1 MAAGRGAA
9 RRPSGRWAAWLILLL
24 LLAGAGVW
32 ILRQR
37 RPSGSA
43 ATALHM
49 AAPTSAACG
58 APLPDLRGQAVAR
71 AKGATFTT
79 VEQLL
84 RLSAPAPTLYRVQA
98 QLLQYSAV
106 GQEYRLLL
114 GSAVNP
120 GLTLPAHLP
129 AGSCVA
135 NRDDGA
141 LYDELRQDINLQ
153 FGPITSRITEPPQAT
168 QVIVTGFATFGSN
181 GIELRPVLDFQVQ

>member
-37 RPSGSA
+37 RSA
-43 ATALHM
+43 PPAG
-49 AAPTSAACG
+49 AAPRLVATTSADCG
-58 APLPDLRGQAVAR
+58 PPLPDLRGQAVAR

-84 RLSAPAPTLYRVQA
+84 RLSAPSPTLYRVQV

-114 GSAVNP
+114 GSLVSP
-120 GLTLPAHLP
+120 GLTLPARLP

-153 FGPITSRITEPPQAT
+153 FGPITSRITVPPQAT
-168 QVIVTGFATFGSN
+168 QVIVTGFASFGAN